1 MLLILTFIQIIQVRT
16 VDVYDPTADSWSSI
30 ASMEARRRWIR
41 EFCMDGNGEGCHPH
55 YKYFDQYTWS
65 SSVERPYLC
74 CGRFRWELRSEYCG
88 GNGRTWWLR
97 WWGKANNWKLSQSLQ
112 PFKGFGHVGRWNPR
126 VEKHREYEHKAQQC
140 WGWSSP
146 GETCTEAFC
155 QYTLWNYSIVRKDSE
170 RVNS

>member
-1 MLLILTFIQIIQVRT
+1 MVTKMMKKSKQLENN
-16 VDVYDPTADSWSSI
+16 PT
-30 ASMEARRRWIR
+30 R
-41 EFCMDGNGEGCHPH
+41 
-55 YKYFDQYTWS
+55 
-65 SSVERPYLC
+65 V
-74 CGRFRWELRSEYCG
+74 
-88 GNGRTWWLR
+88 
-97 WWGKANNWKLSQSLQ
+97 LQ
-112 PFKGFGHVGRWNPR
+112 PVKGFGHVGGWNPR